1 MKHMLVRSKYKFVGL
16 ILGVVVLFISFLL
29 SIKMGL
35 TQIEF
40 GTVFNSFF
48 NYQSD
53 VTNHIIIRSSRLP
66 RAIIASLVGSS
77 LAIAGALMQAI
88 TRNPLAS
95 PSIMGINAGALFAVT
110 IAITIFSVSSL
121 VNLMWIA
128 FLGAGLAA
136 FLVYILS
143 SIGRE
148 GLTSMKIIL
157 AGAAITAL
165 FVSITQGILVL
176 NETGLQEVLFWIA
189 GSVSG
194 RSLDMLL
201 PILPFI
207 IIASVTAFLLSN
219 SINIMAAGDDIARGL
234 GQKVIYMKIVLTI
247 IFVILAGSSV
257 AIAGQIIF
265 VGLMVP
271 HIAKLLVGLDYKWVI
286 PYSSIIGAS
295 LVLISDVIS
304 RFVIMPSELPIG
316 VVTALLGTP
325 FFIYIT
331 RKGFN
336 QS

>member
-1 MKHMLVRSKYKFVGL
+1 MKHLLVDKKFKLFGL
-16 ILGVVVLFISFLL
+16 LLGIFILFISFLL
-29 SIKMGL
+29 SIKMGI
-35 TQIEF
+35 TEIDF
-40 GTVFNSFF
+40 NTVFNAFF
-48 NYQSD
+48 NYDSN
-53 VTNHIIIRSSRLP
+53 VTEHIIVRSSRLS
-66 RAIIASLVGSS
+66 RAIIATFIGSS

-88 TRNPLAS
+88 TRNPIAS

-110 IAITIFSVSSL
+110 IALTVFSVSSL

-143 SIGRE
+143 SVGRE

-207 IIASVTAFLLSN
+207 ILASIIAFLLSN
-219 SINIMAAGDDIARGL
+219 SINILAAGDDIARGL
-234 GQKVIYMKIVLTI
+234 GQKVIYMKIIITF

-271 HIAKLLVGLDYKWVI
+271 HIAKLLVGLDYRWVI
-286 PYSSIIGAS
+286 PYSSLIGAS
-295 LVLISDVIS
+295 LLLISDIIS

>member
-1 MKHMLVRSKYKFVGL
+1 MKHLLVDKKFKLFGL
-16 ILGVVVLFISFLL
+16 LLGIFILFISFLL
-29 SIKMGL
+29 SIKMGI
-35 TQIEF
+35 TEIDF
-40 GTVFNSFF
+40 NTVFNAFF
-48 NYQSD
+48 SYDSS
-53 VTNHIIIRSSRLP
+53 VTEHIIVRSSRLS
-66 RAIIASLVGSS
+66 RAIIATFIGSS

-110 IAITIFSVSSL
+110 IALTVFSVSSL

-143 SIGRE
+143 SVGRE

-176 NETGLQEVLFWIA
+176 NETGLQEVLFCIA

-207 IIASVTAFLLSN
+207 ILASIIAFLLSN
-219 SINIMAAGDDIARGL
+219 SINILAAGDDIARGL
-234 GQKVIYMKIVLTI
+234 GQKVIYMKIIITF

-271 HIAKLLVGLDYKWVI
+271 HIAKLLVGLDYRWVI
-286 PYSSIIGAS
+286 PYSSLIGAS
-295 LVLISDVIS
+295 LLLISDIIS

>member
-1 MKHMLVRSKYKFVGL
+1 MKHLLVRNKYKFVGL
-16 ILGVVVLFISFLL
+16 ILGMVVLFISFLL

-35 TQIEF
+35 TEIEL

-165 FVSITQGILVL
+165 FVSITQGILVV

-234 GQKVIYMKIVLTI
+234 GQKVIYMKITLTI

-304 RFVIMPSELPIG
+304 RFIIMPSELPIG

>member
-1 MKHMLVRSKYKFVGL
+1 MKHLLVRNKYKFIGL
-16 ILGVVVLFISFLL
+16 IIGIGVLFISFLL

-35 TQIEF
+35 TQIDF
-40 GTVFNSFF
+40 KTVFNSFF
-48 NYQSD
+48 SYNSEI
-53 VTNHIIIRSSRLP
+53 TNHIIIRSSRLP

-194 RSLDMLL
+194 RSIDMLL

-234 GQKVIYMKIVLTI
+234 GQKVIYMKVVLTI

>member
-1 MKHMLVRSKYKFVGL
+1 MKHLLVETKSKFIGI
-16 ILGVVVLFISFLL
+16 ILGLVILFISFFL
-29 SIKMGL
+29 SLKMGI
-35 TQIEF
+35 TQIDF
-40 GTVFNSFF
+40 KTVFNSLF
-48 NYQSD
+48 NYNSD
-53 VTNHIIIRSSRLP
+53 LTNHIIIITSRLP
-66 RAIIASLVGSS
+66 RTVIATIIGSN
-77 LAIAGALMQAI
+77 LAIAGSLMQAI

-95 PSIMGINAGALFAVT
+95 PSIMGINAGALFSVT

-121 VNLMWIA
+121 INLMWIA
-128 FLGAGLAA
+128 FIGAGLAA
-136 FLVYILS
+136 FLVYTLS

-165 FVSITQGILVL
+165 FVSITQGVLVL

-194 RSLDMLL
+194 RSINMLM

-207 IIASVTAFLLSN
+207 ILASITAFLLSN

-234 GQKVIYMKIVLTI
+234 GQRVIYMKVILTI

-286 PYSSIIGAS
+286 PYSSLIGAS
-295 LVLISDVIS
+295 LLLISDIIS
-304 RFVIMPSELPIG
+304 RLVIMPSELPIS

-331 RKGFN
+331 RKGYKK
-336 QS
+336 S

>member
-1 MKHMLVRSKYKFVGL
+1 MKHLLVRNKYKFFGL
-16 ILGVVVLFISFLL
+16 IIGVAVLFISFLL

-35 TQIEF
+35 TQIDF
-40 GTVFNSFF
+40 KTVFNSFF
-48 NYQSD
+48 SYNSEL
-53 VTNHIIIRSSRLP
+53 TNHIIIRSSRLP

-194 RSLDMLL
+194 RSIDMLL

>member
-1 MKHMLVRSKYKFVGL
+1 MKHLLVRNKYKFIGL
-16 ILGVVVLFISFLL
+16 IIGVAVLFISFLL

-35 TQIEF
+35 TQIDF
-40 GTVFNSFF
+40 KTVFNSFF
-48 NYQSD
+48 SYNSEL
-53 VTNHIIIRSSRLP
+53 TNHIIIRSSRLP

-194 RSLDMLL
+194 RSIDMLL

>member
-1 MKHMLVRSKYKFVGL
+1 MKHLLVDKKFKLFGL
-16 ILGVVVLFISFLL
+16 LLGIFILFISFLL
-29 SIKMGL
+29 SIKMGI
-35 TQIEF
+35 TEIDF
-40 GTVFNSFF
+40 NTVFNAFF
-48 NYQSD
+48 NYDSN
-53 VTNHIIIRSSRLP
+53 VTEHIIVRSSRLS
-66 RAIIASLVGSS
+66 RAIIATFIGSS

-110 IAITIFSVSSL
+110 IALTVFSVSSL

-143 SIGRE
+143 SVGRE

-207 IIASVTAFLLSN
+207 ILASIIAFLLSN
-219 SINIMAAGDDIARGL
+219 SINILAAGDDIARGL
-234 GQKVIYMKIVLTI
+234 GQKVIYMKIIITF

-271 HIAKLLVGLDYKWVI
+271 HIAKLLVGLDYRWVI
-286 PYSSIIGAS
+286 PYSSLIGAS
-295 LVLISDVIS
+295 LLLISDIIS

>member
-1 MKHMLVRSKYKFVGL
+1 MKHLLVRNKYKLIGL
-16 ILGVVVLFISFLL
+16 IIGIVVLFISFLL

-35 TQIEF
+35 TQIDF
-40 GTVFNSFF
+40 KTVFNSFF
-48 NYQSD
+48 SYNSD
-53 VTNHIIIRSSRLP
+53 ITNHIIIRSSRLP

-110 IAITIFSVSSL
+110 ISITIFSVSSL

-143 SIGRE
+143 SVGRE

-207 IIASVTAFLLSN
+207 IMASVTAFLLSN

-234 GQKVIYMKIVLTI
+234 GQKVIYMKIILTI

>member
-1 MKHMLVRSKYKFVGL
+1 MKHLLVRNKYKFIGL
-16 ILGVVVLFISFLL
+16 IIGVVVLFISFLL

-35 TQIEF
+35 TQIDF
-40 GTVFNSFF
+40 KTVFNSFF
-48 NYQSD
+48 SYNSEL
-53 VTNHIIIRSSRLP
+53 TNHIIIRSSRLP

-194 RSLDMLL
+194 RSIDMLL

-304 RFVIMPSELPIG
+304 RFVIIPSELPIG

-336 QS
+336 Q

>member
-1 MKHMLVRSKYKFVGL
+1 MKHLLIKNKYKFFGL
-16 ILGVVVLFISFLL
+16 FLGIFFVIISFLL
-29 SIKMGL
+29 SIKLGL
-35 TQIEF
+35 TQINFE
-40 GTVFNSFF
+40 TVYNSFF
-48 NYQSD
+48 NYDSNI
-53 VTNHIIIRSSRLP
+53 TEHIIIRSSRLP
-66 RAIIASLVGSS
+66 RAIIATVIGSS

-110 IAITIFSVSSL
+110 IAITVFSVSSL
-121 VNLMWIA
+121 VNLMWVA

-136 FLVYILS
+136 FLAYILS
-143 SIGRE
+143 SVGRE

-165 FVSITQGILVL
+165 FVSITQGFLVV

-194 RSLDMLL
+194 RTLDMLL

-207 IIASVTAFLLSN
+207 IIASIAAFLLSN
-219 SINIMAAGDDIARGL
+219 AINIMAAGDDIARSL
-234 GQKVIYMKIVLTI
+234 GQKVIYMKLIITV
-247 IFVILAGSSV
+247 IFVVLAGSSV

-271 HIAKLLVGLDYKWVI
+271 HIAKLLVGLDYRWVI
-286 PYSSIIGAS
+286 PYSSLIGAS
-295 LVLISDVIS
+295 LLLISDVIS